1 MRRINGRIYAV
12 SPATFPV
19 PQVSRMMLK
28 IPVTEGSC
36 MIVTIRNANSM
47 PLKRVMT
54 RIGIL
59 PLVASRKAMGTKE
72 LRSKCIVLAVAA
84 ISIRNDQCQVS
95 ETQRFNNTS
104 TKRYINVVLGAEQ
117 MEYSGQIIQ
126 PECQAHTV

>member
-1 MRRINGRIYAV
+1 
-12 SPATFPV
+12 
-19 PQVSRMMLK
+19 
-28 IPVTEGSC
+28 
-36 MIVTIRNANSM
+36 MIVTIPTANSM
-47 PLKRVMT
+47 PLKRIMT

-59 PLVASRKAMGTKE
+59 PLVASRKAMGTME

-126 PECQAHTV
+126 PECQAHTVRASISADDHSVAGGIAAGTQSVLWN